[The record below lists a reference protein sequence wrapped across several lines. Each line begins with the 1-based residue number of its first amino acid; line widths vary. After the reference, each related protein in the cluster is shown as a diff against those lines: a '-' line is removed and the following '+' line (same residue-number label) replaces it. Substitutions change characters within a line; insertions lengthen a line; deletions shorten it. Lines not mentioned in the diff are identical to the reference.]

1 MLVRAG
7 TTSEKRD
14 CIDQSPLFSRKQA
27 KRLIE
32 TEEQLKVSEFVHI
45 FFRGETE

>member
-1 MLVRAG
+1 M
-7 TTSEKRD
+7 TSERE
-14 CIDQSPLFSRKQA
+14 IVLIRVPYLVYRKQA